1 KKNVIKLS
9 EIIIDETV
17 TSNDLDVFLCFPI
30 RHDYSVEGVRLH
42 CKKINESE
50 GSIHTYRLFEDKGI
64 MEVKKILSGL
74 LKLSGVEI

>member
-1 KKNVIKLS
+1 
-9 EIIIDETV
+9 
-17 TSNDLDVFLCFPI
+17 
-30 RHDYSVEGVRLH
+30 VEGVRLH

-50 GSIHTYRLFEDKGI
+50 GSIHIYRLFEDKGI